1 MAQQEGL
8 YSLVFLLGHVHH
20 MVEVIQD
27 VLEVINV
34 PQWHAAARRLA
45 VPAVVYTVDVVARIQ
60 QALGDVIISPR
71 MFRDNVRQNHRTAW
85 VGHLL
90 LAVVDLDALAVS
102 AVEVTLLIGYLL
114 FRDSWAP
121 QYIWFLVCRG
131 RRCRDFLGDCP
142 CRERAR
148 YRNWCRQY
156 CCRRQASGYVLLHHH
171 CLLVVL

>member
-20 MVEVIQD
+20 MIKVIQN
-27 VLEVINV
+27 VLEIIYV
-34 PQWHAAARRLA
+34 PQRHAAASGLA
-45 VPAVVYTVDVVARIQ
+45 VPAVIYAVDVVTCIE
-60 QALGDVIISPR
+60 QALSDVIVTPR
-71 MFRDNVRQNHRTAW
+71 VLRYTVRQNHRTAW

-90 LAVVDLDALAVS
+90 LAVVDLDTLAMS
-102 AVEVTLLIGYLL
+102 AVEVAFLIGYLF

-131 RRCRDFLGDCP
+131 RRRRNFLGDCP

-156 CCRRQASGYVLLHHH
+156 CCRCQASG
-171 CLLVVL
+171 